1 MNVKIIRVLN
11 TNAVVSVDSQGMELI
26 MTGPGIGFKKRKGEN
41 IDQSLV
47 DKTYHLENKEESKRL
62 QEVVKEISEEYLGIV
77 DRVVKEA
84 KKEKLE
90 IRDSLYVTLTDHI
103 NSAVARYRE
112 GIALKNMMKIDIRKF
127 YPKEYQVGMHAIEWI
142 KEQTGEDLGDD
153 EAAFIA
159 MHIVSAELNAQNIMV
174 DADAQGN
181 ASRTM
186 GVYEPNEKGLAG
198 ILLEQQSVEETI
210 RHTRY
215 ENVDIIPAN
224 MWLMQANAQLLYS
237 MDNQID
243 RIEKMLNSE
252 DINKKY
258 DYTIC
263 DCGLLLDVTVINVVK
278 ASDLLIIPVKAG
290 GYGIEAI
297 ENMIEQAKGIHE
309 GQQIK
314 ILMTMKTGN
323 QTNKDTAKW
332 LRDTYK
338 DKMFQTEIRRSV
350 VAEKAETAFRP
361 LSEMS
366 KSSNA
371 AKDYNNVIREIMTDE
386 EWNAAQAYIE
396 SKRRNKKT
404 GRFQKVD

>member
-1 MNVKIIRVLN
+1 MKVIGVGNLKGGVGKTTTSTSLAYLLGRYGKKVL
-11 TNAVVSVDSQGMELI
+11 
-26 MTGPGIGFKKRKGEN
+26 
-41 IDQSLV
+41 
-47 DKTYHLENKEESKRL
+47 
-62 QEVVKEISEEYLGIV
+62 
-77 DRVVKEA
+77 
-84 KKEKLE
+84 
-90 IRDSLYVTLTDHI
+90 
-103 NSAVARYRE
+103 
-112 GIALKNMMKIDIRKF
+112 
-127 YPKEYQVGMHAIEWI
+127 
-142 KEQTGEDLGDD
+142 
-153 EAAFIA
+153 
-159 MHIVSAELNAQNIMV
+159 MV

-243 RIEKMLNSE
+243 RIEEMLNSE
-252 DINKKY
+252 AIHNKY
-258 DYTIC
+258 DYVIC
-263 DCGLLLDVTVINVVK
+263 DCGLLLDVTVLNVVK
-278 ASDLLIIPVKAG
+278 ASELLIIPVKAG

-309 GQQIK
+309 GQQIR
-314 ILMTMKTGN
+314 ILMTMKAGN

-338 DKMFQTEIRRSV
+338 EKMFQTEIRRSV

-371 AKDYNNVIREIMTDE
+371 AKDYNNVIKEIMTEE
-386 EWNAAQAYIE
+386 EWNEAQEYIE

>member
-1 MNVKIIRVLN
+1 MKVIGVGNLKGGVGKTTTSTSLAYLLGRYGKKVL
-11 TNAVVSVDSQGMELI
+11 
-26 MTGPGIGFKKRKGEN
+26 
-41 IDQSLV
+41 
-47 DKTYHLENKEESKRL
+47 
-62 QEVVKEISEEYLGIV
+62 
-77 DRVVKEA
+77 
-84 KKEKLE
+84 
-90 IRDSLYVTLTDHI
+90 
-103 NSAVARYRE
+103 
-112 GIALKNMMKIDIRKF
+112 
-127 YPKEYQVGMHAIEWI
+127 
-142 KEQTGEDLGDD
+142 
-153 EAAFIA
+153 
-159 MHIVSAELNAQNIMV
+159 MV

-243 RIEKMLNSE
+243 RIEEMLNSE
-252 DINKKY
+252 AIHNKY
-258 DYTIC
+258 DYVIC
-263 DCGLLLDVTVINVVK
+263 DCGLLLDVTVLNVVK
-278 ASDLLIIPVKAG
+278 ASELLIIPVKAG

-309 GQQIK
+309 GQQIR

-338 DKMFQTEIRRSV
+338 EKMFQTEIRRSV

-371 AKDYNNVIREIMTDE
+371 AKDYNNVIKEIMTEE
-386 EWNAAQAYIE
+386 EWNEAQEYIE

-404 GRFQKVD
+404 GRFQKVDQERREETWQDLTSWTC

>member
-1 MNVKIIRVLN
+1 MKVIGVGNLKGGVGKTTTSTSLAYLLGRYGKKVL
-11 TNAVVSVDSQGMELI
+11 
-26 MTGPGIGFKKRKGEN
+26 
-41 IDQSLV
+41 
-47 DKTYHLENKEESKRL
+47 
-62 QEVVKEISEEYLGIV
+62 
-77 DRVVKEA
+77 
-84 KKEKLE
+84 
-90 IRDSLYVTLTDHI
+90 
-103 NSAVARYRE
+103 
-112 GIALKNMMKIDIRKF
+112 
-127 YPKEYQVGMHAIEWI
+127 
-142 KEQTGEDLGDD
+142 
-153 EAAFIA
+153 
-159 MHIVSAELNAQNIMV
+159 MV

-243 RIEKMLNSE
+243 RIEEMLNSE
-252 DINKKY
+252 AIHNKY
-258 DYTIC
+258 DYVIC
-263 DCGLLLDVTVINVVK
+263 DCGLLLDVTVLNVVK
-278 ASDLLIIPVKAG
+278 ASELLIIPVKA
-290 GYGIEAI
+290 
-297 ENMIEQAKGIHE
+297 
-309 GQQIK
+309 
-314 ILMTMKTGN
+314 GN

-338 DKMFQTEIRRSV
+338 EKMFQTEIRRSV

-371 AKDYNNVIREIMTDE
+371 AKDYNNVIKEIMTEE
-386 EWNAAQAYIE
+386 EWNEAQEYIE

>member
-1 MNVKIIRVLN
+1 MKVIGVGNLKGGVGKTTTSTSLAYLLGRYGKKVL
-11 TNAVVSVDSQGMELI
+11 
-26 MTGPGIGFKKRKGEN
+26 
-41 IDQSLV
+41 
-47 DKTYHLENKEESKRL
+47 
-62 QEVVKEISEEYLGIV
+62 
-77 DRVVKEA
+77 
-84 KKEKLE
+84 
-90 IRDSLYVTLTDHI
+90 
-103 NSAVARYRE
+103 
-112 GIALKNMMKIDIRKF
+112 
-127 YPKEYQVGMHAIEWI
+127 
-142 KEQTGEDLGDD
+142 
-153 EAAFIA
+153 
-159 MHIVSAELNAQNIMV
+159 MV

-243 RIEKMLNSE
+243 RIEEMLNSE
-252 DINKKY
+252 AIHNKY
-258 DYTIC
+258 DYVIC
-263 DCGLLLDVTVINVVK
+263 DCGLLLDVTVLNVVK
-278 ASDLLIIPVKAG
+278 ASELLIIPVKAG

-309 GQQIK
+309 GQQIR

-338 DKMFQTEIRRSV
+338 EKMFQTEIRRSV
-350 VAEKAETAFRP
+350 VAEKAEIAFRP

-371 AKDYNNVIREIMTDE
+371 AKDYNNVIKEIMTEE
-386 EWNAAQAYIE
+386 EWNEAQEYIE

>member
-1 MNVKIIRVLN
+1 MKIIGVGNLKGGVGKTTTSTSLAYLLGRYGKKVL
-11 TNAVVSVDSQGMELI
+11 ML
-26 MTGPGIGFKKRKGEN
+26 
-41 IDQSLV
+41 
-47 DKTYHLENKEESKRL
+47 
-62 QEVVKEISEEYLGIV
+62 
-77 DRVVKEA
+77 
-84 KKEKLE
+84 
-90 IRDSLYVTLTDHI
+90 
-103 NSAVARYRE
+103 
-112 GIALKNMMKIDIRKF
+112 
-127 YPKEYQVGMHAIEWI
+127 
-142 KEQTGEDLGDD
+142 
-153 EAAFIA
+153 
-159 MHIVSAELNAQNIMV
+159 

-243 RIEKMLNSE
+243 RIEKIL
-252 DINKKY
+252 KKECIHNRY
-258 DYTIC
+258 DYVVC
-263 DCGLLLDVTVINVVK
+263 DCGLLLDVTVLNVVK

-290 GYGIEAI
+290 GYGIEAV
-297 ENMIEQAKGIHE
+297 ENMIEQSKGLHE
-309 GQQIK
+309 GQQVK

-323 QTNKDTAKW
+323 KTNKETAQW
-332 LRDTYK
+332 LRETYK
-338 DKMFQTEIRRSV
+338 DKMFKTEIRRSV

-366 KSSNA
+366 KKSNTA
-371 AKDYNNVIREIMTDE
+371 RDYKNVIKEIMTEE
-386 EWNAAQAYIE
+386 EWNEAQVYIE

-404 GRFQKVD
+404 GRFQRVD